1 MLSPEAERTW
11 RLILDRRQRES
22 EDGSLAGR
30 ARHQRHAAGTK
41 LRHNNMHP
49 EVRRQVIIGI
59 LLGATLLAVLLYL
72 SGLAAT
78 LQFGDAGVRGF
89 LLVPALS
96 TPLYMTMLLVV
107 LTGVGLT
114 LLVSILQR
122 RRGPR
127 SPEPPHESEAPK
139 PFWQSMLTM
148 LAWLALVGL
157 GLNWLIRHGPE
168 VQEFLER
175 IRTEVGAMREML
187 GSGTQPLVDQVSSPT
202 AGYAL
207 FVTVVVIYGGIGLVA
222 LWALFEDRGYAHLST
237 PDDPHV
243 RQVRRAMQAG
253 LRELREHAD
262 PRQAII
268 ACYAR
273 LEYLLEDHGL
283 PAYRHLTPQEYMG
296 VALRGLDLPLDAFA
310 GLIQLFEL
318 ARYSLHPL
326 DDAARAAATSHL
338 ERLTAHLEGGAA
350 HAVRP

>member
-1 MLSPEAERTW
+1 M
-11 RLILDRRQRES
+11 
-22 EDGSLAGR
+22 GN
-30 ARHQRHAAGTK
+30 QRHGVGEK
-41 LRHNNMHP
+41 QWHNSMHL
-49 EVRRQVIIGI
+49 EMRRRVIIGL
-59 LLGATLLAVLLYL
+59 LLGATFLGVLLYL

-96 TPLYMTMLLVV
+96 TPLYVTMLLVM
-107 LTGVGLT
+107 LAGVGLS
-114 LLVSILQR
+114 LLTSILQR

-127 SPEPPHESEAPK
+127 SPQPPRETEAPK
-139 PFWQSMLTM
+139 PFWQSAITM

-168 VQEFLER
+168 VQAFLER
-175 IRTEVGAMREML
+175 IRGEIGAMREIL

-202 AGYAL
+202 AGYTL
-207 FVTVVVIYGGIGLVA
+207 FVMVVVIYGGIALVA
-222 LWALFEDRGYAHLST
+222 LWVLFEERGYAPGST
-237 PDDPHV
+237 PRDDPQV
-243 RQVRRAMQAG
+243 RQIRRAMQAG

-273 LEYLLEDHGL
+273 LEYLLEDHGV
-283 PAYRHLTPQEYMG
+283 PAYHHLTPQEYMG
-296 VALRGLDLPLDAFA
+296 AVLRGLDLPLDAFA
-310 GLIQLFEL
+310 GLIRLFEL

-338 ERLTAHLEGGAA
+338 ERLTSHLEGGTARVA
-350 HAVRP
+350 RP